1 MPCFSPYVVVDVLLN
16 INFCA
21 FAVKLIGKLEDGTV
35 FLKKGHDGEEAFEF
49 KVDEEQVI
57 GGLDVTVV
65 NMKKGE
71 IALARIPPQHAFGP
85 TETKHDLAS
94 VPPNSTVFYEVEL
107 VSFEKVI
114 RTEVYFSTHLSCYRL
129 IRMCENMHLFCFR
142 IKNLGI

>member
-1 MPCFSPYVVVDVLLN
+1 MLLTLYLIVDVLAEHKL
-16 INFCA
+16 ICT

-35 FLKKGHDGEEAFEF
+35 FLKKGHDGEEPFEF

-71 IALARIPPQHAFGP
+71 IALARIPPQHAFGS
-85 TETKHDLAS
+85 TETKQDLAS

-114 RTEVYFSTHLSCYRL
+114 RIESIFPPHLSCYRL
-129 IRMCENMHLFCFR
+129 IIMCENMHLFCFR